1 MTSVIQSC
9 VPDGIGTRDVTIETE
24 IRPDGMGI
32 HMIGLH
38 DDAVK
43 ECLLRTVTALQSC
56 GYTFPGRKI
65 IINISPAAVSCRD
78 GRLDLPVALGIL
90 TASGQVQC
98 RAALTAADS
107 PETLRVFAAGE
118 LGLDGNVRP
127 VSASFQTAE
136 AALVA
141 EDFDD
146 DEANLQPR
154 PPVVTIMG
162 HVDHGKTS
170 LTDREIAILPYGN
183 RRDLYNYQHGVKTLR
198 EAVAVLE
205 ADDPKSLPSAAH
217 NLDMPDP
224 PKPKAR
230 PLLSDLPVGEGAK
243 RAALIIAAGGHHGIL
258 VGADTCLQSRFAE
271 AVAGLLPTLDEPTR
285 HDNQAILS
293 LCGRDIAEGYRTPFC
308 EALPHD
314 SLAAL
319 LGSPTL
325 PGKVSLSNGGV
336 LFLRN
341 ADETPKSVTEALRGP
356 VEDNLVKISRLRTV
370 TTWPARFLMLA
381 GMKPCPCGNYGQ
393 GDSCRC
399 TPGER
404 AAFLRNAYGTR
415 AVYDRT
421 DVQVFIRQE
430 GTRNY
435 CFEDKDLALKA
446 EMCYRKAVN
455 AARHRQA
462 ERFRDEPFDTN
473 AGMLSKHVIRYCENT
488 LTDEAKEVLERI
500 MTHMGLSA
508 RSYLRIMKVART
520 IADLEDSDEILPAH
534 VAEAA
539 SFRFLDRNIL
549 SDNQ

>member
-43 ECLLRTVTALQSC
+43 ECLLRTVTALQNC

-107 PETLRVFAAGE
+107 PGTLRVFAAGE
-118 LGLDGNVRP
+118 LGLDGSVRP

-136 AALVA
+136 AAL
-141 EDFDD
+141 
-146 DEANLQPR
+146 P
-154 PPVVTIMG
+154 
-162 HVDHGKTS
+162 
-170 LTDREIAILPYGN
+170 TDREIAILPYGN

-205 ADDPKSLPSAAH
+205 ADDPESLPSAAH

-230 PLLSDLPVGEGAK
+230 PLLSDLPVGVGAK

-308 EALPHD
+308 QALPHD

-319 LGSPTL
+319 FGSPTL

-381 GMKPCPCGNYGQ
+381 GMKTCPCGNYGQ

-404 AAFLRNAYGTR
+404 ATFLRNAYGTR

-421 DVQVFIRQE
+421 DVQVFIHQE

-435 CFEDKDLALKA
+435 CFEDKDLALEA
-446 EMCYRKAVN
+446 EKSYRKAIN

-488 LTDEAKEVLERI
+488 LTDEAKEILERI

-549 SDNQ
+549 YDNQ